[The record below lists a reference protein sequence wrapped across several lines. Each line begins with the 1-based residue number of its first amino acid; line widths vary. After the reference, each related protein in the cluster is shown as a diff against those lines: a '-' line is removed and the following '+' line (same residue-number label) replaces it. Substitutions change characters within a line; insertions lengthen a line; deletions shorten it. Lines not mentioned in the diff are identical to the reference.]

1 MNNNDNRTGWSH
13 SRTPNAVSE
22 PPSPHLW
29 TILPSMGVTVLVPT
43 HLLPP
48 WCEYLLTLNQRVAEI
63 YPTHIMTIHFQ
74 GWHAAA
80 SLCHRI
86 GTKITSTCDCNCG
99 FQFDLLEILSLK
111 NYSKSLAH
119 WFNQSAIVVRF
130 LFSAQRPQL
139 EAFMECLIGDEAMYL
154 KKVKFQEL
162 PCFTSR
168 PIYLLMSHLVRII

>member
-22 PPSPHLW
+22 PPNPHLW
-29 TILPSMGVTVLVPT
+29 TILPSMGGYCPCSYSFTSTVVRIPVNPESKSSRNISNTYHDNPL
-43 HLLPP
+43 
-48 WCEYLLTLNQRVAEI
+48 
-63 YPTHIMTIHFQ
+63 Q

-99 FQFDLLEILSLK
+99 FQFDLLEISR
-111 NYSKSLAH
+111 KSLAH
-119 WFNQSAIVVRF
+119 WFNQSAIVVHF
-130 LFSAQRPQL
+130 LFSAQRAQL

>member
-22 PPSPHLW
+22 PPNPHLW

-63 YPTHIMTIHFQ
+63 YPIHIMTIHFQ
-74 GWHAAA
+74 GWHTAA

>member
-1 MNNNDNRTGWSH
+1 MQYQSLL
-13 SRTPNAVSE
+13 VLICE
-22 PPSPHLW
+22 QYFHLW
-29 TILPSMGVTVLVPT
+29 GVTVLVPT

-86 GTKITSTCDCNCG
+86 GTKTTSTCDCNCG
-99 FQFDLLEILSLK
+99 FQFDLLEIFSLK

-119 WFNQSAIVVRF
+119 WFNQFAIVVRF